1 MVIMVIELGPFGCRI
16 DRGIAEDL
24 DDLPEG
30 YEVKRTET
38 KDHTVIVYIEPIS

>member
-1 MVIMVIELGPFGCRI
+1 MVIELSPFGCRI

-30 YEVKRTET
+30 YEVKRTEG
-38 KDHTVIVYIEPIS
+38 KDDTMIVYIEPIS